1 MPRPLRVEYEG
12 ACYHVMCRG
21 NRGQI
26 VFGTE
31 DDVRLFLKT
40 LSEAVQRAGLIVH
53 AYVLMSTHYHLL
65 VETPS
70 GNLVDAM
77 KWLQGAFTQ
86 RMNAMHQTR
95 GHLFQGRYK
104 AKIIATD
111 EPEHFRRVSDYIHLN
126 PAAAGLVGT
135 SSEKPFGGYAWSSY
149 PFYVNAPSQR
159 PDWLAV
165 DWVLQHHQLTDTIQ
179 GRRRYREMM
188 DIRAREASGDP
199 DAFFDLEEN
208 KGMERGWVH
217 GSKAFRQEMLER
229 LERGESSGQKPVY
242 DALQKRD
249 LTEKAVLKDIEKGC
263 RFLEIKRSELAL
275 MRKGDV
281 VKVMLAA
288 YIKAN
293 YTLSNRRISELL
305 SMGHPT
311 YISRCRSLIAGDKDQ
326 KKRYEQLCRHLN
338 MSQTTRFFG

>member
-1 MPRPLRVEYEG
+1 MPRPLRVEYDG
-12 ACYHVMCRG
+12 ARYHVMCRG
-21 NRGQI
+21 NRDQV
-26 VFGTE
+26 VFGTD

-40 LSEAVQRAGLIVH
+40 LSEAVQRASLIVH

-65 VETPS
+65 IETPS

-86 RMNAMHQTR
+86 RMNAMHQTW

-111 EPEHFRRVSDYIHLN
+111 EPEYFRRVSDYIHLN

-135 SSEKPFGGYAWSSY
+135 SPEKPLGCYAWSSY

-159 PDWLAV
+159 PDWLTAGC
-165 DWVLQHHQLTDTIQ
+165 VLQHHQLTDTMQ

-188 DIRAREASGDP
+188 EIRAHEASGDP
-199 DAFFDLEEN
+199 DAFFNSEEN

-217 GSKAFRQEMLER
+217 GSKAFRQQMLER
-229 LERGESSGQKPVY
+229 LEQRDSPDPKPVY
-242 DALQKRD
+242 DAIQKRD
-249 LTEKAVLKDIEKGC
+249 LTENAVQKDIEKGC
-263 RFLEIKRSELAL
+263 RFLKLEQSELSL
-275 MRKGDV
+275 LRKGDV

-288 YIKAN
+288 YIKEN

-311 YISRCRSLIAGDKDQ
+311 YISRCRPIIEGNKSQ
-326 KKRYEQLCRHLN
+326 KNRYEQLCRHLN
-338 MSQTTRFFG
+338 LK